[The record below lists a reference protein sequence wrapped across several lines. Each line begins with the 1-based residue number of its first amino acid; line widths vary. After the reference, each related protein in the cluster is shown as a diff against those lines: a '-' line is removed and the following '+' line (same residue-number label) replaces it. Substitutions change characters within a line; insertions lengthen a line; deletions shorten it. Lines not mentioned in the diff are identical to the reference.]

1 MLKQMEIYMSM
12 KEAVTQAELESVM
25 IVTQELHKRLEAST
39 AALGELRS
47 AFDDLQKVVEDLAT
61 SNNALVE
68 GQEQLEA
75 SCAELTN
82 EVRGALNGFEE
93 PEDGPPEGETD
104 EQRATRMGLVFRV
117 AELEGL
123 VKGRNRSAP
132 LKRNMTDAD
141 AVRVLTGDVKD
152 LGHKEAGEQAG
163 LTYAQV
169 YSCRMEYTFKHVHK
183 KLRDDGW
190 KNHFVK

>member
-1 MLKQMEIYMSM
+1 MMLEQMEMIMTKVFDPMAECSALAARLDALTGTVAAL
-12 KEAVTQAELESVM
+12 KEGLERLAASGGALAESVE
-25 IVTQELHKRLEAST
+25 EL
-39 AALGELRS
+39 G
-47 AFDDLQKVVEDLAT
+47 
-61 SNNALVE
+61 
-68 GQEQLEA
+68 A

-104 EQRATRMGLVFRV
+104 EQRATRVGLMLRV
-117 AELEGL
+117 AELEAL
-123 VKGRNRSAP
+123 VRGRNRSAP

-152 LGHKEAGEQAG
+152 LGHKDAGEQAG